1 MVNLSLCEHI
11 NCVNKINAL
20 VLNVNY
26 NRENVH
32 LTSYNGGKYAR
43 WRVGMSNEKLID
55 LFFKVLATGFV
66 PVLFWVNS
74 LSVGTAVMKND
85 LDKIEKRVVSLE
97 TEQKKIHDSLKDNQ
111 ASLREMRV
119 TVEFIKNLLMEI
131 RTDIRR
137 QDVSQ

>member
-1 MVNLSLCEHI
+1 
-11 NCVNKINAL
+11 
-20 VLNVNY
+20 
-26 NRENVH
+26 
-32 LTSYNGGKYAR
+32 
-43 WRVGMSNEKLID
+43 MSNEKLID
-55 LFFKVLATGFV
+55 LFFKALAAGFV

-74 LSVGTAVMKND
+74 LSVNTAVMKND

-137 QDVSQ
+137 QDVPQ

>member
-1 MVNLSLCEHI
+1 
-11 NCVNKINAL
+11 
-20 VLNVNY
+20 
-26 NRENVH
+26 
-32 LTSYNGGKYAR
+32 
-43 WRVGMSNEKLID
+43 MSNEKLID
-55 LFFKVLATGFV
+55 LFFKALAAGFV

-74 LSVGTAVMKND
+74 LSVNTAVMRND

-97 TEQKKIHDSLKDNQ
+97 TEQKKIHESLKDNQ

>member
-1 MVNLSLCEHI
+1 
-11 NCVNKINAL
+11 
-20 VLNVNY
+20 
-26 NRENVH
+26 
-32 LTSYNGGKYAR
+32 
-43 WRVGMSNEKLID
+43 MSNEKLID
-55 LFFKVLATGFV
+55 LFFKALAAGFV

-74 LSVGTAVMKND
+74 LSVNTAVMKND
-85 LDKIEKRVVSLE
+85 LDKMEKRVVSLE

-137 QDVSQ
+137 QDVPQ

>member
-1 MVNLSLCEHI
+1 
-11 NCVNKINAL
+11 
-20 VLNVNY
+20 
-26 NRENVH
+26 
-32 LTSYNGGKYAR
+32 
-43 WRVGMSNEKLID
+43 MSNEKLID
-55 LFFKVLATGFV
+55 LFFKALAAGFV

-74 LSVGTAVMKND
+74 LSVNTAVMKND

>member
-1 MVNLSLCEHI
+1 MN
-11 NCVNKINAL
+11 
-20 VLNVNY
+20 
-26 NRENVH
+26 
-32 LTSYNGGKYAR
+32 
-43 WRVGMSNEKLID
+43 NEKLID
-55 LFFKVLATGFV
+55 LFFKALAAGFV

-74 LSVGTAVMKND
+74 LSVNTAVMKND
-85 LDKIEKRVVSLE
+85 LDKMEKRVVSLE

-137 QDVSQ
+137 QDVPQ

>member
-1 MVNLSLCEHI
+1 
-11 NCVNKINAL
+11 
-20 VLNVNY
+20 
-26 NRENVH
+26 
-32 LTSYNGGKYAR
+32 
-43 WRVGMSNEKLID
+43 MSNDKLID
-55 LFFKVLATGFV
+55 LFFKALAAGFV

-74 LSVGTAVMKND
+74 LSVNTAVMKND
-85 LDKIEKRVVSLE
+85 LDKMEKRVVSLE

-137 QDVSQ
+137 QDVPQ

>member
-1 MVNLSLCEHI
+1 
-11 NCVNKINAL
+11 
-20 VLNVNY
+20 
-26 NRENVH
+26 
-32 LTSYNGGKYAR
+32 
-43 WRVGMSNEKLID
+43 MSNEKLID
-55 LFFKVLATGFV
+55 LFFKVLATGFI

-85 LDKIEKRVVSLE
+85 LDKMEKRVVLLE

-111 ASLREMRV
+111 AALREMRV

-137 QDVSQ
+137 QNVSQ

>member
-1 MVNLSLCEHI
+1 
-11 NCVNKINAL
+11 
-20 VLNVNY
+20 
-26 NRENVH
+26 
-32 LTSYNGGKYAR
+32 
-43 WRVGMSNEKLID
+43 MSNEKLID
-55 LFFKVLATGFV
+55 LFFKALAAGFV

-74 LSVGTAVMKND
+74 LSVNTAVMKND
-85 LDKIEKRVVSLE
+85 LDKMEKRVVSLE